1 MTHLPFRLADF
12 IPAMLRGHGSM
23 KHKTVC
29 VDRMCKGE
37 HLNRQAN
44 CTDWKEERGLV
55 APKKEKPKKERTLP
69 PLPTPVATLPPRSTK
84 CQSCG
89 WHPDDG
95 TDPKAGLELG
105 ICPRCWS
112 AGHSR
117 GKHKQQEEEQAA

>member
-1 MTHLPFRLADF
+1 MTRLPFRLADF
-12 IPAMLRGHGSM
+12 LPAILRGHGSM

-55 APKKEKPKKERTLP
+55 APKKEKPKKERVLP
-69 PLPTPVATLPPRSTK
+69 PMAVPSNKLPPRSMK

-89 WHPDDG
+89 WTPDPNDE
-95 TDPKAGLELG
+95 KQAGLQLG

-117 GKHKQQEEEQAA
+117 GKHKQQDEELAA